1 MIPRPRGAAE
11 IRFFEKDTSTMTS
24 QRAGCPRRAAPAGRR
39 RTHPPHLIQAA
50 RHLPELEG
58 IAKAATIGSLDDVR
72 IQMST
77 LTTN

>member
-1 MIPRPRGAAE
+1 MGTATDVRNVANQKRTGL
-11 IRFFEKDTSTMTS
+11 
-24 QRAGCPRRAAPAGRR
+24 GGR
-39 RTHPPHLIQAA
+39 PPHLIQAA